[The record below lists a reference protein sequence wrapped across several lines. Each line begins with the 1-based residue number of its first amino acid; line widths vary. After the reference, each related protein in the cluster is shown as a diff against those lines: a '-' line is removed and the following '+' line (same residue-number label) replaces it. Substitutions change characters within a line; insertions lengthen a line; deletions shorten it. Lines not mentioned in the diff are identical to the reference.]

1 MKKIHAGC
9 FQFDVAWGDIDGNA
23 AVVRRFLLSLD
34 GRGCDLLV
42 LPEMWSCGFHYP
54 TLRDAA
60 LRSPGLLEELMK
72 IARETRT
79 VLVGSLP
86 ELQDDLVY
94 NTAHVIDS
102 TGRPAGR
109 YRKMHLFTHTGEHLH
124 FAGGREPLVCD
135 TSVGRIGIMV
145 CYDLRFPELAR
156 RLALDGA
163 QILCV
168 PALWPLAREEHWS
181 LLLRARAVENQLFVL
196 GCNGT
201 GEAGKVRFAGH
212 SAIVSPWGKVLAGSG
227 DEEAFIQAD
236 LDPEEMSD
244 FRSRIRC
251 FEDRL
256 PDVYGIY

>member
-1 MKKIHAGC
+1 MKRVDAGC
-9 FQFDVAWGDIDGNA
+9 FQFDVDWGDIDANA
-23 AVVRRFLLSLD
+23 ATVMDFLLSFK
-34 GRGCDLLV
+34 GRDCDLLV
-42 LPEMWSCGFHYP
+42 FPEMWSCGFHYP
-54 TLRDAA
+54 TLRDMA

-72 IARETRT
+72 IARETQT

-86 ELQDDLVY
+86 ELRDDLVY
-94 NTAHVIDS
+94 NTAYVIDS
-102 TGRPAGR
+102 TGRLAGQ
-109 YRKMHLFTHTGEHLH
+109 YRKMHLFTHALEHLH
-124 FAGGREPLVCD
+124 FARGRETLVCG

-163 QILCV
+163 EILCV

-201 GEAGKVRFAGH
+201 GEAAKMGFAGH
-212 SAIVSPWGKVLAGSG
+212 SAVVSPWGNVLARANR
-227 DEEAFIQAD
+227 EEAFIQAT
-236 LDPEEMSD
+236 LDPKEMTD
-244 FRSRIRC
+244 FRSQITC

-256 PDVYGIY
+256 PDIYGIC